1 MSAIVQSPAS
11 LTVRGILALLFGIIA
26 IMMPA
31 SAFWALVF
39 VFGAYA
45 LIDGN
50 SALSSA
56 ISRRDRDGRGWL
68 GVEGAAGII
77 VAIITVLFPGGAA
90 LALIALVSAWALVT
104 GVLKVVLAIK
114 LRREIRGEWLLAVSG
129 VASIILAIL
138 IMRMPITATLALVWT
153 LGIYAFVMGGLL
165 IALSLRVQRWE
176 RDVIQPSAP
185 GERKAA

>member
-1 MSAIVQSPAS
+1 MSKNLTCPAGGCMSAIVQSPAS

-77 VAIITVLFPGGAA
+77 VAIITVLFPGVAA
-90 LALIALVSAWALVT
+90 LA
-104 GVLKVVLAIK
+104 
-114 LRREIRGEWLLAVSG
+114 
-129 VASIILAIL
+129 
-138 IMRMPITATLALVWT
+138 
-153 LGIYAFVMGGLL
+153 
-165 IALSLRVQRWE
+165 
-176 RDVIQPSAP
+176 
-185 GERKAA
+185 